1 MTSGIPKPSR
11 MFPVLLIIL
20 ILKKALSASGGI
32 EHDDKAANLYPAACD
47 DLNTD
52 LISGETVI

>member
-1 MTSGIPKPSR
+1 MLPE
-11 MFPVLLIIL
+11 LLITL
-20 ILKKALSASGGI
+20 ILKNALSASGGI

-47 DLNTD
+47 DLKTD